1 MHELSIVQNVVEVA
15 EQAVIEAKANRV
27 EAVYLRVGVL
37 SGVVRDALEFAY
49 DVATKDTLLEGSRLV
64 VEEVPIVLYCADC
77 GADRVLN
84 DIRTIRCPACGAAT
98 VNIVQ
103 GRELEIESI
112 EVTDDATET
121 LAD

>member
-49 DVATKDTLLEGSRLV
+49 DVATKTPS
-64 VEEVPIVLYCADC
+64 
-77 GADRVLN
+77 
-84 DIRTIRCPACGAAT
+84 
-98 VNIVQ
+98 
-103 GRELEIESI
+103 
-112 EVTDDATET
+112 
-121 LAD
+121 